1 VVLFGGQSISPGGDL
16 VNLRDLWEWDGTQWY
31 FRGTNGP
38 IERISASMT
47 FDERR
52 GRIVLFGGQPV
63 GTGPFDHQFVWEW
76 DGDQWQ
82 TNLPPIRPL
91 NYNTGARMTY
101 DSFRGV
107 TVFGPTEPETAFDT
121 YWAFWDWD
129 GTAWK
134 KKEWNYF
141 QDPDVATLQFTING
155 SLAFDSDRRRSVWFG
170 GAKSGVPHNHTGFYD
185 GKQWALLSNNSNS
198 PMGRLHVATA
208 YDSDRRAT
216 VMFGGSL
223 TTSGAPGA
231 TNDTWELIAMDV
243 PLINEHP
250 ASQYR
255 PSGATAIFRVQ
266 AIGPGPISYQWYHG
280 SIALP
285 GENAS
290 ILAVS
295 DVRATDA
302 GEYHVRV
309 SNECGASASHSAVL
323 TLDPKLQIFSSANT
337 TTLIWSPEPNLVL
350 ETAENVTGPWA
361 VIANAPNPLSIGA
374 FGRSKFFRLRE
385 VE

>member
-1 VVLFGGQSISPGGDL
+1 
-16 VNLRDLWEWDGTQWY
+16 
-31 FRGTNGP
+31 
-38 IERISASMT
+38 
-47 FDERR
+47 
-52 GRIVLFGGQPV
+52 
-63 GTGPFDHQFVWEW
+63 
-76 DGDQWQ
+76 
-82 TNLPPIRPL
+82 
-91 NYNTGARMTY
+91 
-101 DSFRGV
+101 
-107 TVFGPTEPETAFDT
+107 
-121 YWAFWDWD
+121 
-129 GTAWK
+129 
-134 KKEWNYF
+134 
-141 QDPDVATLQFTING
+141 
-155 SLAFDSDRRRSVWFG
+155 
-170 GAKSGVPHNHTGFYD
+170 
-185 GKQWALLSNNSNS
+185 
-198 PMGRLHVATA
+198 
-208 YDSDRRAT
+208 
-216 VMFGGSL
+216 
-223 TTSGAPGA
+223 
-231 TNDTWELIAMDV
+231 
-243 PLINEHP
+243 
-250 ASQYR
+250 
-255 PSGATAIFRVQ
+255 VQ